1 MSPRL
6 SAVVVAQNEE
16 KNIGRCLESLRFAD
30 EIVVVDAFSED
41 RTPEIARS
49 RGARVISRAWEGFAS
64 QKQFA
69 IDQACGEWVVL
80 VDSDE
85 EVSAELALEIR
96 SVIEGGRSSIPA
108 GFRVRR
114 SNFFMGQAIPYG
126 PWGRDSTVRVFQKGH
141 ASVPPRPVHE
151 GIRLDGTAGSLRG
164 PLYHHTHQTL
174 SESFRRLN
182 RYTSLEAAERVS
194 RRKVGLFDVV
204 LPPLGVFFRYYI
216 IGGCWRAGTRGFLL
230 SAITS
235 MYRSIL
241 YAKIYLLQSDAR
253 EQTTTRT

>member
-1 MSPRL
+1 VSLRL

-16 KNIGRCLESLRFAD
+16 KNIGRCLQSVRFTD

-41 RTPEIARS
+41 RTPDISRS
-49 RGARVISRAWEGFAS
+49 LGARVISRAWDGFAS

-69 IDQACGEWVVL
+69 IDQARGEWVLL

-85 EVSAELALEIR
+85 EVSADLALEIR
-96 SVIEGGRSSIPA
+96 SAIEGDPA
-108 GFRVRR
+108 SLPPGYRIRR
-114 SNFFMGQAIPYG
+114 SNFFMGQAIPHG
-126 PWGRDSTVRVFQKGH
+126 PWGRDSTVRVFQKGR
-141 ASVPPRPVHE
+141 ASVSARPVHE
-151 GIRLDGTAGSLRG
+151 GIRLDGAPGSLRG
-164 PLYHHTHQTL
+164 PLYHRTHQTL

-194 RRKVGLFDVV
+194 RRNVGLFDVV
-204 LPPLGVFFRYYI
+204 LPPLGVFIRYYI

-230 SAITS
+230 SATTS

-253 EQTTTRT
+253 EQTTPRT